1 MGNILEEVSQI
12 TDYEDENDN
21 PVMGFAKKQ
30 IDKIK

>member
-21 PVMGFAKKQ
+21 PVMGFAKK
-30 IDKIK
+30 